1 MRRNQTQP
9 NGQQPTKGEN
19 VNDLQACILA
29 AYDLIFLLV
38 IAVFTPDPWE
48 AARRILTVIGF
59 VKLAYQLKK
68 PNVDKKRKPKQ
79 KKRKG
84 KR

>member
-1 MRRNQTQP
+1 M
-9 NGQQPTKGEN
+9 
-19 VNDLQACILA
+19 NDLLAGILA
-29 AYDLIFLLV
+29 AYDVMVFLV

-59 VKLAYQLKK
+59 AKLVYQLKK